1 MKVSAVTI
9 TSPYLK
15 EDKAALVEIT
25 SKPYFLLSPIEI
37 MDRYAISFFIKSD
50 KEQTITLMYGD
61 SYKDFQVNTEWLK
74 ISWTFKAEHV
84 DNLAIRFD
92 VGSYYLYNTQLERGS
107 VATDYNKSPDDSQ
120 KEITEIET
128 ISLQRYNEV
137 VQSLDEYKVE
147 VGKTYTTKTEYEQTK
162 AQVKVNAD
170 QIGLMVESNDDKSE
184 IVLTDKMIKAIT
196 TQFVVTS
203 EDGTSTIIEGGTI
216 NLEQLFAQDITA
228 TGTIRGVTIITDKG
242 NIGGWEIQN
251 GYLRAHNPQISD
263 NIALLNSNQEAHNR
277 AIMIGEIDYGT
288 ETEPYAPFMVD
299 FDGTTYV
306 EKLITSKGANLDE
319 FLIEFGDSMVTT
331 PKAITSNTETVVY
344 ESTETTRIKPDYI
357 DGYCEFTEST
367 NGVYELEISAVETSS
382 NIKVFTKKY
391 KQVGASNIISF
402 SCALKLMPGT
412 KTQISVKANSS
423 QTVKLYLSR

>member
-137 VQSLDEYKVE
+137 VQSLDEYKIE
-147 VGKTYTTKTEYEQTK
+147 VGKTYTTKTEHEETK

-251 GYLRAHNPQISD
+251 GYLRAHNPQVSD
-263 NIALLNSNQEAHNR
+263 NIVLLNSNEEESPYVMMA
-277 AIMIGEIDYGT
+277 GEIDYGT
-288 ETEPYAPFMVD
+288 ETEPYAPYMLG
-299 FDGTTYV
+299 FDGSLFLNGENV
-306 EKLITSKGANLDE
+306 NERLVDIEKRLANLE
-319 FLIEFGDSMVTT
+319 G
-331 PKAITSNTETVVY
+331 
-344 ESTETTRIKPDYI
+344 
-357 DGYCEFTEST
+357 
-367 NGVYELEISAVETSS
+367 
-382 NIKVFTKKY
+382 
-391 KQVGASNIISF
+391 
-402 SCALKLMPGT
+402 
-412 KTQISVKANSS
+412 
-423 QTVKLYLSR
+423 